1 MTTEQ
6 RQSLILDLVEDF
18 APYVAKV
25 EKSMATTRNHY
36 GEYGA
41 MLNKLSKGGREM
53 ANILALAM
61 VKAGANAQR
70 VAGGLRTFC

>member
-18 APYVAKV
+18 APCVAKV

-36 GEYGA
+36 GNYGS
-41 MLNKLSKGGREM
+41 MLNQLSKGSKPM
-53 ANILALAM
+53 ANLLALAM
-61 VKAGANAQR
+61 VKAGANAQG
-70 VAGGLRTFC
+70 VADGLKNFC

>member
-1 MTTEQ
+1 MTKEQ
-6 RQSLILDLVEDF
+6 RQSLILDLVADF

-61 VKAGANAQR
+61 VKAGANRQG
-70 VAGGLRTFC
+70 VADGLKNFC